1 MKINFTKKEYRS
13 LVELLEIASWVTT
26 SHIVDAN
33 DEPKKYNDLIQK
45 IYAFSKEMEC
55 LDIIEHSKE
64 LDGFYPTREFEE
76 DSEVRQYIEDF
87 EEDTFWAELISK
99 LSGRDVLNK
108 YNIKSLSELE
118 TDQRIDA
125 LYESDVKWEEEIN
138 RFGLERLGV
147 VALKSVK

>member
-45 IYAFSKEMEC
+45 IYSFSKEMEC